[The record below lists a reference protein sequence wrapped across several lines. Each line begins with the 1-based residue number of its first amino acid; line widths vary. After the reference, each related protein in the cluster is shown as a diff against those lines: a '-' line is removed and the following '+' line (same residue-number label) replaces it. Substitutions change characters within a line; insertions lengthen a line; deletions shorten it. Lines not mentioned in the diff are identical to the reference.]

1 MAFYENTIV
10 AKQDL
15 AEKEL
20 KVIKEKY
27 NELIN
32 NSSGKVVKIE
42 EWGLLNLANKIK
54 NYKKG
59 FYIHF
64 KFEGNKDTLNEI
76 EKKIKVDGSII
87 RYLTV
92 KYKKLD
98 TKSEFFKKDKW
109 FLMKRK
115 NKKYQKKNNNSLSKL
130 SLFQKND
137 GKFSKKCPLS
147 VKNAPVV
154 DYKNI
159 NLLKKY
165 VSDNGKIMSSKIT
178 SVSFNKQKKLTKEI
192 KKAKILG
199 LI

>member
-15 AEKEL
+15 GEREIKL
-20 KVIKEKY
+20 IKEKY

-54 NYKKG
+54 NYRKG

-64 KFEGNKDTLNEI
+64 KFEGSKETLNEI
-76 EKKIKVDGSII
+76 DKKIRVDSSIL

-98 TKSEFFKKDKW
+98 TKNEFFKKD
-109 FLMKRK
+109 
-115 NKKYQKKNNNSLSKL
+115 NN
-130 SLFQKND
+130 
-137 GKFSKKCPLS
+137 
-147 VKNAPVV
+147 
-154 DYKNI
+154 
-159 NLLKKY
+159 
-165 VSDNGKIMSSKIT
+165 
-178 SVSFNKQKKLTKEI
+178 
-192 KKAKILG
+192 
-199 LI
+199 

>member
-42 EWGLLNLANKIK
+42 EWGLLNLANKIR

-76 EKKIKVDGSII
+76 EKKN
-87 RYLTV
+87 
-92 KYKKLD
+92 
-98 TKSEFFKKDKW
+98 KS
-109 FLMKRK
+109 
-115 NKKYQKKNNNSLSKL
+115 
-130 SLFQKND
+130 
-137 GKFSKKCPLS
+137 
-147 VKNAPVV
+147 
-154 DYKNI
+154 
-159 NLLKKY
+159 
-165 VSDNGKIMSSKIT
+165 
-178 SVSFNKQKKLTKEI
+178 
-192 KKAKILG
+192 
-199 LI
+199 

>member
-98 TKSEFFKKDKW
+98 TKSEIFKKDK
-109 FLMKRK
+109 
-115 NKKYQKKNNNSLSKL
+115 
-130 SLFQKND
+130 
-137 GKFSKKCPLS
+137 
-147 VKNAPVV
+147 
-154 DYKNI
+154 
-159 NLLKKY
+159 
-165 VSDNGKIMSSKIT
+165 
-178 SVSFNKQKKLTKEI
+178 
-192 KKAKILG
+192 
-199 LI
+199 